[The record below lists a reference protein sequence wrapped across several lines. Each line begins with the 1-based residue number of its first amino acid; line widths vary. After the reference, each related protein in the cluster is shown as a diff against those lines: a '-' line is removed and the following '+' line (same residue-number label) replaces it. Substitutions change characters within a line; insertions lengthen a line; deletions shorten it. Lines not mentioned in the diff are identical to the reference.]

1 MYTLVAR
8 DADGVLLQ
16 DVDDAGA
23 PMAAPQRL
31 RPAEVV
37 AAVARREETTSTRW
51 VFARTTDWYPRWLR
65 AGITVGR
72 AHDVGLCGRI
82 LAHSQDAAAAGYTPD
97 PRLAPRTVEDADVES
112 ERDDSQV
119 ALFDAALGAGPA
131 AEQDLPMADLL
142 AELAAQLSAVA
153 TSEHPWRLRLLLAA
167 ESAGALAGAEMHQAG
182 LPFRADLHDA
192 YLRRVLGPRVPYGQ
206 RPARLQELAGV
217 LQERLAAPVLNPD
230 SPQDL
235 LRALHRAGIDVA
247 TTRKG
252 ELAKHTHPAIAP
264 LLEYKQLSRLHTAN
278 GWAWQ
283 DAWVRDGR
291 FRPDYVVG
299 AVVTGRWATSGG
311 GALQIP
317 HQIRAAAHADPGHK
331 LVVADAAQLEPRV
344 LGAMAVDDALAAAA
358 RGRDLYAGVA
368 ERGFGGE
375 RSAAKVAMLGA
386 MYGATTGEAG
396 RLVPQLA
403 RSFPRAVALVEAAA
417 RLGEAGRPVSTHLG
431 RSTPPASPRLRAALA
446 RGDQPVLRAN
456 GRFTRNFVV
465 QGSAAEWAMSW
476 LADVRRRLREQ
487 QRAARLVFFV
497 HDEIVLHVPDDE
509 VDAVVEEVQDA
520 AAAAA
525 GLLFGSGRDDFPVT
539 VAVVDSYD
547 QAK

>member
-1 MYTLVAR
+1 MYTVVAR
-8 DADGVLLQ
+8 DGDVVLLQ
-16 DVDDAGA
+16 DADDAGS
-23 PMAAPQRL
+23 PTGSPQRC
-31 RPAEVV
+31 ATADVV
-37 AAVARREETTSTRW
+37 PAVARREAIGDTRW

-65 AGITVGR
+65 GGVTVAR
-72 AHDVGLCGRI
+72 SHDLGLSGQI
-82 LAHSQDAAAAGYTPD
+82 LGFSQDAAAAGYAPD
-97 PRLAPRTVEDADVES
+97 PRLAPRTAEDPDAAEP
-112 ERDDSQV
+112 RDENQA
-119 ALFDAALGAGPA
+119 ALFEPAPAADQDPSPADLVAELGA
-131 AEQDLPMADLL
+131 QL
-142 AELAAQLSAVA
+142 AAVA
-153 TSEHPWRLRLLLAA
+153 TSAHPGRLRLLLAA
-167 ESAGALAGAEMHQAG
+167 ESAGALAGAEMHHAG

-192 YLRRVLGPRVPYGQ
+192 YLRSVLGPRVPHGQ
-206 RPARLQELAGV
+206 RPQKLAHLAGV
-217 LQERLAAPVLNPD
+217 LQEALGAPTLNPD

-235 LRALHRAGIDVA
+235 LRALHRAGIEVA

-252 ELAKHTHPAIAP
+252 ELARHSHPAIAP
-264 LLEYKQLSRLHTAN
+264 LLEYKALSRLLTAN

-317 HQIRAAAHADPGHK
+317 HQIRAAAHADPGHR

-344 LGAMAVDDALAAAA
+344 LAAIAVDDALAAAA

-431 RSTPPASPRLRAALA
+431 RSSPPAGRRVRTALA

-465 QGSAAEWAMSW
+465 QGSAAEWALCW
-476 LADVRRRLREQ
+476 LADLRRRLRDQ
-487 QRAARLVFFV
+487 GGRARLVFFV
-497 HDEIVLHVPDDE
+497 HDELVLHVPDDE
-509 VDAVVEEVQDA
+509 VDVVVEAVRDA
-520 AAAAA
+520 AAAASA
-525 GLLFGSGRDDFPVT
+525 LLFGAGRDDFPVS